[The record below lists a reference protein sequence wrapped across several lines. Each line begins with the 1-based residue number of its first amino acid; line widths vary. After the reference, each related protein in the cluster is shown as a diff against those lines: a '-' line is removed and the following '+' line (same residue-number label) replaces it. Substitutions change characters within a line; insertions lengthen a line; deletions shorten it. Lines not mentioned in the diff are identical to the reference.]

1 MVAQQKMQFT
11 QYMFN
16 GLVINPAYAG
26 ADEALSLTFIHRS
39 QWAGVENAPQT
50 QTLSAH
56 TLFKR
61 KHFGLGLTIV
71 NDKIGVHK
79 NLSILSNYAYHL
91 RTGKKSALSF
101 GLQAGMNNQKS
112 DYTSLLTAGNN
123 DPKLYNPVLTETFFN
138 FGAGVYFRSERFHAG
153 ISVPELIPK
162 SFSVNDTITISMSEM
177 TIFTFLK
184 YRFALSDNADLEPG
198 ALIKYFEG
206 VPLSFD
212 ANLNVIWRKVLTT
225 GLSYRQKESVD
236 FLFKAQITS
245 QLQLG
250 YSYDHAIG
258 EIARLSNGSHE
269 AMVQYLFKYSQKK
282 LTSPR

>member
-138 FGAGVYFRSERFHAG
+138 FISEA
-153 ISVPELIPK
+153 K
-162 SFSVNDTITISMSEM
+162 D
-177 TIFTFLK
+177 FTPVS
-184 YRFALSDNADLEPG
+184 RC
-198 ALIKYFEG
+198 
-206 VPLSFD
+206 
-212 ANLNVIWRKVLTT
+212 LN
-225 GLSYRQKESVD
+225 
-236 FLFKAQITS
+236 
-245 QLQLG
+245 
-250 YSYDHAIG
+250 
-258 EIARLSNGSHE
+258 
-269 AMVQYLFKYSQKK
+269 
-282 LTSPR
+282 

>member
-1 MVAQQKMQFT
+1 M
-11 QYMFN
+11 
-16 GLVINPAYAG
+16 
-26 ADEALSLTFIHRS
+26 
-39 QWAGVENAPQT
+39 
-50 QTLSAH
+50 
-56 TLFKR
+56 
-61 KHFGLGLTIV
+61 
-71 NDKIGVHK
+71 
-79 NLSILSNYAYHL
+79 
-91 RTGKKSALSF
+91 
-101 GLQAGMNNQKS
+101 
-112 DYTSLLTAGNN
+112 
-123 DPKLYNPVLTETFFN
+123 
-138 FGAGVYFRSERFHAG
+138 
-153 ISVPELIPK
+153 
-162 SFSVNDTITISMSEM
+162 
-177 TIFTFLK
+177 FTFLK